1 MSETRHVTAALVQ
14 SDWREAGS
22 GGGGGVEWQRHSG
35 VAIDYCCVHKGGK
48 EIYTEK

>member
-14 SDWREAGS
+14 SDWREAVR
-22 GGGGGVEWQRHSG
+22 GGEWQRHSG
-35 VAIDYCCVHKGGK
+35 VAIDYFCVHKGGK